1 MITAYIIIAIICL
14 ILSAFFSAAEISITG
29 SQKSFLLRQ
38 EQNGNKT
45 AKTINNLL
53 KNPNK
58 MLTSLVIG
66 NNIANIFF
74 TTSFTAL
81 FIYFFGNN
89 YFTLVSL
96 LIISILLVFAEI
108 LPKTIAFSYANK
120 LILILATPINLIIKL
135 ITPISS
141 IFLFINRFILIK
153 ILRMPKETN
162 TNAVF
167 GSVDNLRGAIELFN
181 REEESHLLVSK
192 EKAMLHSILD
202 LNEIQ
207 ISDIINHR
215 KDVFS
220 VDINTPPS
228 DLVKKLINCPY
239 SRVPVY
245 NNPNEIIGIL
255 SIKSVFKYYIQN
267 NNSDSIDIKKLI
279 TTPYFVPETTYV
291 LDLLESFKQKNER
304 MAIIIDEYGS
314 FMGILTLGDIIEE
327 ITGEIALKEQKNNVE
342 EVKPNKNG
350 FIVAGDLK
358 IRDLNRKMNWKLP
371 DEEFTTVAG
380 LILYQTGKIPATGS
394 SFVFNNFKFDVLE
407 KKQHQL
413 IKIRITPIVK

>member
-1 MITAYIIIAIICL
+1 MITAYIIISIACL
-14 ILSAFFSAAEISITG
+14 VLSAFFSAAEISITG
-29 SQKSFLLRQ
+29 SLKSFLLRQ
-38 EQNGNKT
+38 EQNGNKK

-58 MLTSLVIG
+58 LLTSLVIG

-89 YFTLVSL
+89 YFTFVSL

-120 LILILATPINLIIKL
+120 LILILATPINLIIKI

-181 REEESHLLVSK
+181 REEESHILVSK

-207 ISDIINHR
+207 VSDIIKHR

-220 VDINTPPS
+220 IDINTKSS
-228 DLVKKLINCPY
+228 DLIKKMTSCPY

-245 NNPNEIIGIL
+245 NNPNEIIGTL
-255 SIKSVFKYYIQN
+255 SIKSFFKHYIDN
-267 NNSDSIDIKKLI
+267 NNSDSMDIKKLMSA
-279 TTPYFVPETTYV
+279 PYFVPETTYV
-291 LDLLESFKQKNER
+291 LDLLEAFKQKNER

-327 ITGEIALKEQKNNVE
+327 ITGEISLKEQKNTLE
-342 EVKPNKNG
+342 EVRPHKNG

-371 DEEFTTVAG
+371 DDEFTTVAG
-380 LILYQTGKIPATGS
+380 LILYQTGKIPQVGS